1 MSFISGETKSFGL
14 GYMSLRGDLKVGRLK
29 RGYLLLRAKGHFKGG
44 PKTVDE
50 TMHIFHD
57 FNRNSYFG
65 RFLSGLVGLGHL
77 CTREFKSLSK
87 YI

>member
-29 RGYLLLRAKGHFKGG
+29 RGDLLLRAKGHFKGG

-50 TMHIFHD
+50 TMHKD
-57 FNRNSYFG
+57 
-65 RFLSGLVGLGHL
+65 L
-77 CTREFKSLSK
+77 CKV
-87 YI
+87 